1 MTAQKNL
8 PADVKE
14 VIDQIAQGYQPE
26 KIILF
31 GSYAAGTSKKY
42 SDIDLAIIK
51 KTKDRF
57 IDRVH
62 KASSCVKSW
71 RGTDI
76 LVYTPEEWAR
86 FLKEKHYFIREIAT
100 RGLLVYEQHS

>member
-1 MTAQKNL
+1 MKKQPTL
-8 PADVKE
+8 SSDIKE
-14 VIDQIAQGYQPE
+14 VVDQIAQGYRPE

-31 GSYAAGTSKKY
+31 GSYATGVPKKY

-51 KTKDRF
+51 NTRDRF
-57 IDRVH
+57 IDRLH

-76 LVYTPEEWAR
+76 LVYTPREWER
-86 FLKEKHYFIREIAT
+86 LIKEGHYFIREIV
-100 RGLLVYEQHS
+100 RKGRVVYEQ